1 MTIATLK
8 TNIRHVD
15 RENII
20 TGFIVIM
27 FNSLSE
33 QVMRTSVPSNMHTGF
48 CTRFCCDDII
58 GPFY

>member
-8 TNIRHVD
+8 NNIRHVD
-15 RENII
+15 RENIV
-20 TGFIVIM
+20 TGFIVIT
-27 FNSLSE
+27 FDSLSE

-48 CTRFCCDDII
+48 SIRFCCDDII